1 MRQGFFA
8 LLTADP
14 LRGALRRVEA
24 RLLEEARGE
33 ALFLVPYPLRD
44 LAEAWRLVYRDL
56 GLKRGRVLYL
66 RRREEAF
73 DPEVAGQV
81 AQSPLVLLAAEGLPE
96 FLDLIRQSL
105 LLQALLEVHRKGGGV
120 VALGEAAGLLGEAAF
135 YALEGEVRARLGLAL
150 LKGLAL
156 LPKVEERG
164 RFLALSRLVADNP
177 DLVGLGLLENTALRL
192 LRGLGE
198 VWAGEVTLV
207 DAGGAEFTHRGVKGL
222 RVDVLSE
229 GERFLLPGLD

>member
-14 LRGALRRVEA
+14 LRGALRPVEA

-44 LAEAWRLVYRDL
+44 LAEAWRLAYRSL

-73 DPEVAGQV
+73 DPEIAQAVA
-81 AQSPLVLLAAEGLPE
+81 ASPLVLLAAEGLPE
-96 FLDLIRQSL
+96 FLDLIRGSL
-105 LLQALLEVHRKGGGV
+105 LLQALLEVHRQGGGV

-135 YALEGEVRARLGLAL
+135 YSLEGEVKAALGLAL
-150 LKGLAL
+150 LRGLVF
-156 LPKVEERG
+156 LPRVEERG

-192 LRGLGE
+192 LKGLGE
-198 VWAGEVTLV
+198 VWMGGVTLV
-207 DAGGAEFTHRGVKGL
+207 DAGGAEYTGRGVKGL
-222 RVDVLSE
+222 KVDVLSA
-229 GERFLLPGLD
+229 GERFPLPAL